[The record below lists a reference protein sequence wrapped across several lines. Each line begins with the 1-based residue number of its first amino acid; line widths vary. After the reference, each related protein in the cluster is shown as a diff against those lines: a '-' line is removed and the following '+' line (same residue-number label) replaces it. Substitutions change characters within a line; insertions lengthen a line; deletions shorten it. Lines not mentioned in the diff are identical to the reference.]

1 MEDKK
6 FDINSIIGFVLIGAI
21 LLFMMWQNAPTPE
34 EVEAE
39 KAEKVKQE
47 KLAEENKASEKETNQ
62 QDITLTEATTELA
75 VVNNGDSLG
84 YANLQNR
91 LGSFAYSGTLPS
103 ATENTTVIE
112 NEVLKLTVSNK
123 GGYIVEAELIG
134 QTIYDG
140 SPVYLIKD
148 GNSSLNL
155 QFTSENRILNSQDL
169 FFEPSISS
177 NGDNKVLS
185 MKLKTSSNNFIE
197 YRYELQP
204 NDFML
209 GFSVKTQGL
218 DNVINTTQPIY
229 LDWNFIGYRHAKSIV
244 YENRYS
250 RLTYEHENGEK
261 HDKLSPA
268 SDDDETVKDVTWMN
282 FRQHFFSSLLLTDTP
297 FKEVALSSRDLV
309 KDEEVDTIYTKKY
322 GARMLLEPKGG
333 GLSYNMNMYYGPTD
347 YKIFKTYNRN
357 LDEAMPLGWGIF
369 GWINKF
375 IIIPLFGFLTGF
387 LPAGIAII
395 MLTILIKLAMSPVQY
410 KQYLSQA
417 KLKVLKP
424 ELDEIKKKFEGNK
437 MKIQQETMKLQNIA
451 GASPLKGCLPAI
463 LQIPVFYALFTF
475 FPSAF
480 DLRQK
485 SFLWAEDLS
494 SFDTV
499 AELPFYIPFYGDHVS
514 LFPILASIAIFIYM
528 MMTTGQTMQQQQQ
541 PGMPNMKFIMYLSP
555 LMMLVFFNNYASG
568 LSLYYFVS
576 NLITIGIMLVIKNFI
591 IDEDK
596 IHAKIQ
602 VNKKKPKKQNKF
614 QRKMSEMMEQAEE
627 QKKKGKK

>member
-1 MEDKK
+1 MEEKK
-6 FDINSIIGFVLIGAI
+6 FDFNTIIGFVLIGAI
-21 LLFMMWQNAPTPE
+21 ILYMIWQNAPTPE
-34 EVEAE
+34 EIEAE
-39 KAEKVKQE
+39 KIEDARQK
-47 KLAEENKASEKETNQ
+47 KLADEKEALENENQ
-62 QDITLTEATTELA
+62 QDISLTDATKELLVA
-75 VVNNGDSLG
+75 TSEDSIDLSK
-84 YANLQNR
+84 LQNR
-91 LGSFAYSGTLPS
+91 LGSFSYSGTLPS
-103 ATENTTVIE
+103 ATEATTVIE
-112 NEVLKLTVSNK
+112 NEVLKLTISNK
-123 GGYIVEAELIG
+123 GGYIIEAGLK
-134 QTIYDG
+134 QHTVYDG
-140 SPVYLIKD
+140 TPVFLIKD
-148 GNSSLNL
+148 GNSILNL

-169 FFEPSISS
+169 FFEPSLTN

-185 MKLKTSSNNFIE
+185 MKLKTSENNFIE
-197 YRYELQP
+197 YRYELLP
-204 NDFML
+204 NEYML
-209 GFSVKTQGL
+209 GFNVRTQGL
-218 DNVINTTQPIY
+218 DGIINTTQPIY
-229 LDWNFIGYRHAKSIV
+229 LDWNFLGYRHAKSIT

-250 RLTYEHENGEK
+250 RLTYEHEDGEK

-268 SDDDETVKDVTWMN
+268 SDDDELVKNLTWMN

-297 FKEVALSSRDLV
+297 FKEVALSSRDFV
-309 KDEEVDTIYTKKY
+309 KDEEIDTVYTKKY
-322 GARMLLEPKGG
+322 GAKMLLEPKGG
-333 GLSYNMNMYYGPTD
+333 GFSYNMNMYYGPTD
-347 YKIFKTYNRN
+347 YQVFKAYGRN
-357 LDEAMPLGWGIF
+357 LDEALPMGWGIF
-369 GWINKF
+369 GMINKY
-375 IIIPLFGFLTGF
+375 IIIPLFGFLSGF

-424 ELDEIKKKFEGNK
+424 ELDEIKKKYEGNK

-451 GASPLKGCLPAI
+451 GASPLKGCLPA
-463 LQIPVFYALFTF
+463 LMQIPVFYALFTF

-485 SFLWAEDLS
+485 SFLWADDLS

-528 MMTTGQTMQQQQQ
+528 MMTTGKTMQQQQQ

-576 NLITIGIMLVIKNFI
+576 NLITIGIMLVIKKFI

-602 VNKKKPKKQNKF
+602 VNKKKPKKQNRF

-627 QKKKGKK
+627 QKKKGKR

>member
-1 MEDKK
+1 MEEKK
-6 FDINSIIGFVLIGAI
+6 FDLNSIIGFVLIGGI
-21 LLFMMWQNAPTPE
+21 LLYMLWQNAPTE
-34 EVEAE
+34 EELKAQEAE
-39 KAEKVKQE
+39 KAKTEIIENERKVEEVKGQE
-47 KLAEENKASEKETNQ
+47 
-62 QDITLTEATTELA
+62 DITLTKATSELA
-75 VVNNGDSLG
+75 VVNTGDSLG
-84 YANLQNR
+84 LTKLQNR

-103 ATENTTVIE
+103 AKEEATTVIE
-112 NEVLKLTVSNK
+112 NEVLKLTISNK
-123 GGYIVEAELIG
+123 GGYIIEAELIG

-140 SPVYLIKD
+140 TPVYLIKD

-155 QFTSENRILNSQDL
+155 QFNAENRLLNTQDL
-169 FFEPSISS
+169 FFEPSVST
-177 NGDNKVLS
+177 NGENKVLS
-185 MKLKTSSNNFIE
+185 MKLKTSANNFIE
-197 YRYELQP
+197 YRYELLP

-209 GFSVKTQGL
+209 NFSIKTQGL
-218 DNVINTTQPIY
+218 DNVMNTSQPIY
-229 LDWNFIGYRHAKSIV
+229 LDWNFIGYRHAKSIT

-250 RLTYEHENGEK
+250 RLTYEHENGGK
-261 HDKLSPA
+261 HSKLSPTG
-268 SDDDETVKDVTWMN
+268 DDDELEKEVTWMN
-282 FRQHFFSSLLLTDTP
+282 FRQHFFSSMLLTDTP
-297 FKEVALSSRDLV
+297 FKEVALSSQDLV
-309 KDEEVDTIYTKKY
+309 KDEEIDTIYTKKY
-322 GARMLLEPKGG
+322 GARMLLEPKSG
-333 GLSYNMNMYYGPTD
+333 GLSYDMNMYYGPTD
-347 YKIFKTYNRN
+347 YKVFKSYDRN
-357 LDEAMPLGWGIF
+357 LDEAMPMGWGIF
-369 GWINKF
+369 GFLNKH
-375 IIIPLFGFLTGF
+375 IIIPLFSFLNGF

-424 ELDEIKKKFEGNK
+424 ELDEIKEKFKGNK
-437 MKIQQETMKLQNIA
+437 MKIQQETMKLQTIA

-485 SFLWAEDLS
+485 SFLWADDLS
-494 SFDTV
+494 SFDVV

-528 MMTTGQTMQQQQQ
+528 MMTTGQSMQQQQE
-541 PGMPNMKFIMYLSP
+541 GMPNMKFIMYLSP

-591 IDEDK
+591 IDENK

-602 VNKKKPKKQNKF
+602 ENKKKPKKQNKF

-627 QKKKGKK
+627 QKKNNKRK

>member
-6 FDINSIIGFVLIGAI
+6 FDLNSIIGFVLIGGI
-21 LLFMMWQNAPTPE
+21 LLYMLWQNAPTE
-34 EVEAE
+34 EELKAQEAE
-39 KAEKVKQE
+39 KAKTEKIESERKTT
-47 KLAEENKASEKETNQ
+47 EETSQK
-62 QDITLTEATTELA
+62 DITLTEATTELA
-75 VVNNGDSLG
+75 TVNTGDSLG
-84 YANLQNR
+84 LAKLQNR

-112 NEVLKLTVSNK
+112 NEVLRLTISNK

-134 QTIYDG
+134 QTVYDG

-155 QFTSENRILNSQDL
+155 QFNSENRLLNTQDL
-169 FFEPSISS
+169 FFEPSVSN

-185 MKLKTSSNNFIE
+185 MKLKTSANTFIE
-197 YRYELQP
+197 YRYELLP

-209 GFSVKTQGL
+209 GFSIKTQGL

-229 LDWNFIGYRHAKSIV
+229 LDWNFIGHRHSKSIT

-250 RLTYEHENGEK
+250 RLTYEYENKDK
-261 HDKLSPA
+261 HSKLSPA
-268 SDDDETVKDVTWMN
+268 SDDDELEKNVTWMN
-282 FRQHFFSSLLLTDTP
+282 FRQHFFSSMLLTDTP
-297 FKEVALSSRDLV
+297 FKEVAFSSQNLV
-309 KDEEVDTIYTKKY
+309 KDEEIDTLYTKKY
-322 GARMLLEPKGG
+322 GARMLLEPKAG

-347 YKIFKTYNRN
+347 YKVFKSYDRN
-357 LDEAMPLGWGIF
+357 LDEAMPMGWGIF
-369 GWINKF
+369 GFLNKHL
-375 IIIPLFGFLTGF
+375 IIPLFGFLSGF

-395 MLTILIKLAMSPVQY
+395 VLTILIKLAMSPVQY

-424 ELDEIKKKFEGNK
+424 ELDEIKEKFKGNK
-437 MKIQQETMKLQNIA
+437 MKIQQETMKLQTIA

-485 SFLWAEDLS
+485 SFLWADDLS
-494 SFDTV
+494 SFDVV
-499 AELPFYIPFYGDHVS
+499 ADLPFFIPFYGDHVS

-528 MMTTGQTMQQQQQ
+528 MMTTGQSMQQQQE
-541 PGMPNMKFIMYLSP
+541 GMPNMKFIMYLSP

-591 IDEDK
+591 IDDEK
-596 IHAKIQ
+596 IHARIQ
-602 VNKKKPKKQNKF
+602 ENKKKPKKQNKF

-627 QKKKGKK
+627 QKKNNKK

>member
-1 MEDKK
+1 MEEKK
-6 FDINSIIGFVLIGAI
+6 FDINSIIGFLLIGGI
-21 LLFMMWQNAPTPE
+21 LLFMMWQNAPTQE
-34 EVEAE
+34 EIDVENAE
-39 KAEKVKQE
+39 KAKQE
-47 KLAEENKASEKETNQ
+47 KLAEENKVSEEKIN
-62 QDITLTEATTELA
+62 QDISLTEATSELSVA
-75 VVNNGDSLG
+75 TQGDSLG
-84 YANLQNR
+84 LEKLQNR

-103 ATENTTVIE
+103 ATDATTVIE
-112 NEVLKLTVSNK
+112 NEVLKLTISNK
-123 GGYIVEAELIG
+123 GGYIIEAKLK
-134 QTIYDG
+134 QHTIYTG
-140 SPVYLIKD
+140 ESVYLIKD
-148 GNSSLNL
+148 GNSTLNL

-169 FFEPSISS
+169 FFEPSLS
-177 NGDNKVLS
+177 NNGENKVLS

-197 YRYELQP
+197 YRYELLP
-204 NDFML
+204 NDYML

-218 DNVINTTQPIY
+218 NNVINTTQPIY
-229 LDWNFIGYRHAKSIV
+229 LDWNFVGYRHAKSIS

-250 RLTYEHENGEK
+250 RLTYEYENGEK

-268 SDDDETVKDVTWMN
+268 SDDDELEINVTWMN
-282 FRQHFFSSLLLTDTP
+282 FRQHFFSSMLLTDTA

-309 KDEEVDTIYTKKY
+309 KDEEIDTVYTKRY
-322 GARMLLEPKGG
+322 GAKMLLEPKSGVI
-333 GLSYNMNMYYGPTD
+333 SYDMNMYYGPTD
-347 YKIFKTYNRN
+347 YKVFKSYDRN
-357 LDEAMPLGWGIF
+357 LDEAMPLGWGLF

-375 IIIPLFGFLTGF
+375 IVIPLFSFLSGF

-475 FPSAF
+475 FPTAF

-494 SFDTV
+494 SFDTI

-614 QRKMSEMMEQAEE
+614 QRKMSDMMEQAEE
-627 QKKKGKK
+627 QKKKSKK

>member
-1 MEDKK
+1 MEEKKLDK
-6 FDINSIIGFVLIGAI
+6 NSIIGFLLIGAI

-34 EVEAE
+34 ELEAE
-39 KAEKVKQE
+39 KEKKAQE
-47 KLAEENKASEKETNQ
+47 EQLAKEQEASEEKAQEEIDLTTATQET
-62 QDITLTEATTELA
+62 TA
-75 VVNNGDSLG
+75 VQTGDSLG
-84 YANLQNR
+84 YADLRNR

-103 ATENTTVIE
+103 ANYNTTVIE

-123 GGYIVEAELIG
+123 GGYIVEAELLG
-134 QTIYDG
+134 QTNYNGNPIF
-140 SPVYLIKD
+140 LIKD

-155 QFTSENRILNSQDL
+155 QFSAENRMLNSQDL
-169 FFEPSISS
+169 YFEPSVFE
-177 NGDNKVLS
+177 NGENTVLS
-185 MKLKTSSNNFIE
+185 MKLKTSDSNFIE
-197 YRYELQP
+197 YRYELLP
-204 NDFML
+204 NEYML
-209 GFSVKTQGL
+209 GFSIKTQGL
-218 DNVINTTQPIY
+218 DHIINTSQPIY
-229 LDWNFIGYRHAKSIV
+229 LDWKFVGYRHAKSIV

-250 RLTYEHENGEK
+250 RLTYEYENGGK

-268 SDDDETVKDVTWMN
+268 SDDNEVEKDVTWMN
-282 FRQHFFSSLLLTDTP
+282 FRQHFFSSMLLTDTA
-297 FKEVALSSRDLV
+297 FKEVALTSNDLV
-309 KDEEVDTIYTKKY
+309 KDEEIDTIYTKKY
-322 GARMLLEPKGG
+322 GARMLLEPKAGG
-333 GLSYNMNMYYGPTD
+333 FNYNMNMYYGPTD
-347 YKIFKTYNRN
+347 YKVFKKYDRN

-369 GWINKF
+369 GWINKY
-375 IIIPLFGFLTGF
+375 IIIPLFSLLSGF

-395 MLTILIKLAMSPVQY
+395 MLTVLIKLALSPVQY

-424 ELDEIKKKFEGNK
+424 ELDEIKKKYENNK
-437 MKIQQETMKLQNIA
+437 MKIQQETMKLQNVA
-451 GASPLKGCLPAI
+451 GASPLKGCLPAL
-463 LQIPVFYALFTF
+463 LQIPIFYALFTF
-475 FPSAF
+475 FPTAF

-485 SFLWAEDLS
+485 SFLWADDLS
-494 SFDTV
+494 SFDTI

-596 IHAKIQ
+596 IHAKIE
-602 VNKKKPKKQNKF
+602 VNKKKPRKQNKF

-627 QKKKGKK
+627 QKRKGKK